1 MEERQEKPLSRLDH
15 QPRNQ
20 PAVEDHGRAVSANLE
35 AAAWYRRAQRAR
47 DANEATLAL
56 HRAVVADRGFGL
68 AIADLNALTGIAEE
82 VPRRQQMN
90 WERHHVEIIRTA
102 TAGKTKRA
110 ADLLREHLAGVG
122 CDPLALRIIVSL
134 RQAYAQD
141 DEFQALEASFPGCH
155 PSPWSSSP

>member
-1 MEERQEKPLSRLDH
+1 MQRRQGQRRSRQD
-15 QPRNQ
+15 QQSRNQ

-47 DANEATLAL
+47 DRDEATRAL

-68 AIADLNALTGIAEE
+68 AIADLNALTGIATE

-102 TAGKTKRA
+102 TAGDTKRA
-110 ADLLREHLAGVG
+110 ADLFREHLAGVG

-134 RQAYAQD
+134 RQPNGRD
-141 DEFQALEASFPGCH
+141 DGFQELEVPFPGCH
-155 PSPWSSSP
+155 PSPWR